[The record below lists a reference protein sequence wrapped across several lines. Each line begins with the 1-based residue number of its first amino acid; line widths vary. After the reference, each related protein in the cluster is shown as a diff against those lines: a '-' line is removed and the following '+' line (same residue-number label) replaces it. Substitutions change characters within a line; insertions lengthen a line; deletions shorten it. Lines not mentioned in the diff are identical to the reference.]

1 MFKDVLTNRMCRCIS
16 IGFGLAWLAA
26 CSGPGPLY
34 QRPDAGLPSTWGKQ
48 APSAQFSP
56 PAALPWQSL
65 YVDARLQTL
74 IRTALDRNHDMRLA
88 LTRIEEARAL
98 WGVQRAD
105 QLPNVSLG
113 ASHTGARTPPLVQG
127 NPAAV
132 NVRRYD
138 LGLNLLSF
146 ELDVWGRVASLNDAA
161 RLNFQ
166 ATEDDRRT
174 LRISLVNDVVNA
186 YFAWLEAQQREGLMQ
201 QAEQNRDQIRRLTQQ
216 RSEAGAA
223 SQLEVSLA
231 QSAWLNARAEVQA
244 MQRQTEQARLA
255 LTLLLGGTWPASV
268 PEGLPLPLQ
277 NTPLVWGADLPSEVL
292 LQRPD
297 VRAAEQRLMA
307 ANANIHAARAAF
319 LPRLQLTGLLGTA
332 SPALNNLM
340 GGGSQAWNFVPSMQ
354 LPIFDAGRNEAG
366 LDLAMARKNQA
377 VVIYEKTLQ
386 QAFREVADALVAR
399 DTLQAQWL
407 AQNEGLEVWRERER
421 LLGLR
426 HRHGAA
432 GLAEWLDAQ
441 RDVVQAEQVLAQI
454 QRQKLTANAQ
464 LFKALGGGD
473 L

>member
-1 MFKDVLTNRMCRCIS
+1 
-16 IGFGLAWLAA
+16 
-26 CSGPGPLY
+26 LY
-34 QRPDAGLPSTWGKQ
+34 QRPDAGLPAGWNTQ
-48 APSAQFSP
+48 NPAAQVSS
-56 PAALPWQSL
+56 PAALPWQTL

-138 LGLNLLSF
+138 LGLNLLAF
-146 ELDVWGRVASLNDAA
+146 EIDVWGRVASLNEAA

-174 LRISLVNDVVNA
+174 LRISLMNDVANA
-186 YFAWLEAQQREGLMQ
+186 YFAWLEAQQRAVLLQ
-201 QAEQNRDQIRRLTQQ
+201 QAEQNRDQIRHLTQR

-223 SQLEVSLA
+223 SQLELTLTH
-231 QSAWLNARAEVQA
+231 SAWLNARAEVQA

-255 LTLLLGGTWPASV
+255 LTLLLGGTWPASM

-277 NTPLVWGADLPSEVL
+277 NTTLAWTDLPSEVL

-307 ANANIHAARAAF
+307 AHANIQAARAAF
-319 LPRLQLTGLLGTA
+319 LPRLQLTGLLGSA

-366 LDLAMARKNQA
+366 LDLALTRKNQA
-377 VVIYEKTLQ
+377 VVVYERTLQ

-407 AQNEGLEVWRERER
+407 AQNEGLDALRERER
-421 LLGLR
+421 LVGLR

-432 GLAEWLDAQ
+432 SLAEWLDAQ
-441 RDVVQAEQVLAQI
+441 RDVLQAEQVLAQI
-454 QRQKLTANAQ
+454 QRQKLSANAQ